1 MHELHYE
8 SPTSIA
14 EAIRLLAEEPQAH
27 ILSGGTDLLIQ
38 LRNGRLPATRLVID
52 AKRIDELTEIQW
64 DEDESLRIG
73 AAVSCRQ
80 LITAP
85 EVVRRYPGLAEAAAL
100 IGSRQIQS
108 RASLGGNLCNGS
120 PAADTIPAL
129 IALGARAVVAGT
141 GGRRELP
148 VEEFV
153 TAPGRNALGEGE
165 ILAQLFVPAVAA
177 GAADAYQ
184 RFTPRNEMD
193 IAVVGVAASVTLDK
207 GQCIEARVALGA
219 VGPTPL
225 VAEEAAAELVGGP
238 IDETRLEKAARAARE
253 AARPISDK
261 RGSATY
267 RRQLVHTLSRRTITA
282 AARRAGA

>member
-38 LRNGRLPATRLVID
+38 LRNGRLPATRLLID

-64 DEDESLRIG
+64 DDDESLRIG

-141 GGRRELP
+141 SGRRELP

-177 GAADAYQ
+177 GTADAYQ

-193 IAVVGVAASVTLDK
+193 IAVVGIAASVTLEH
-207 GQCIEARVALGA
+207 GQCIEARIALGA

-225 VAEEAAAELVGGP
+225 VAEGAAAELVGGP

-267 RRQLVHTLSRRTITA
+267 RRQLVHTLSRRTITT

>member
-1 MHELHYE
+1 VHELHYE